1 MKKVID
7 KIFHGLEILIAIF
20 LAIMIFLMFMNVV
33 LRYLFSKGFAWSEE
47 IARICFIYL
56 VYLGSIEAAKD
67 NRHLLIDTVLLKL
80 KPVPQ
85 KIVYTL
91 IQVCIIWLMSILTV
105 GSWGLMMQNLH
116 DKWVA
121 THLPITVVYLA
132 GFLMGLAIIAIS
144 ISNIIHLFV
153 SKKSVAELIAV
164 PKEAEDD
171 LQASAE

>member
-1 MKKVID
+1 
-7 KIFHGLEILIAIF
+7 
-20 LAIMIFLMFMNVV
+20 
-33 LRYLFSKGFAWSEE
+33 
-47 IARICFIYL
+47 
-56 VYLGSIEAAKD
+56 
-67 NRHLLIDTVLLKL
+67 
-80 KPVPQ
+80 
-85 KIVYTL
+85 
-91 IQVCIIWLMSILTV
+91 MSILTV

-144 ISNIIHLFV
+144 ITNIIHLFV

-171 LQASAE
+171 LQASEIGRASCRERV

>member
-67 NRHLLIDTVLLKL
+67 NRHLLIDTVLQL
-80 KPVPQ
+80 
-85 KIVYTL
+85 TL
-91 IQVCIIWLMSILTV
+91 NKQEIGRAHV
-105 GSWGLMMQNLH
+105 
-116 DKWVA
+116 
-121 THLPITVVYLA
+121 
-132 GFLMGLAIIAIS
+132 
-144 ISNIIHLFV
+144 
-153 SKKSVAELIAV
+153 
-164 PKEAEDD
+164 
-171 LQASAE
+171 

>member
-144 ISNIIHLFV
+144 ITNIIHLFV

>member
-33 LRYLFSKGFAWSEE
+33 LRYLFSKGFAWSEG

>member
-121 THLPITVVYLA
+121 THLPMTVVYL
-132 GFLMGLAIIAIS
+132 GRFLMGLAIIGIS
-144 ISNIIHLFV
+144 ITNIIHLFV